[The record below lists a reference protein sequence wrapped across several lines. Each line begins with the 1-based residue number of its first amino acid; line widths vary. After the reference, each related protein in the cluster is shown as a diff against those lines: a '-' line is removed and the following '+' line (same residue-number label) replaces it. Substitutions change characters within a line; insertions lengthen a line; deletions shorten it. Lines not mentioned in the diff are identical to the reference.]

1 MAKQYSITKEKE
13 VKILCTIW
21 STLCK
26 NGSKN
31 IKRIGLKNGNVLGVG
46 IASYFR
52 KLTLWSSGSLR
63 YSSLSKYSSNSMSE
77 AVISEI
83 HITSKIKSCDK

>member
-1 MAKQYSITKEKE
+1 MVKQYSITKEKE
-13 VKILCTIW
+13 VKILCTVW

-26 NGSKN
+26 MVAKRL
-31 IKRIGLKNGNVLGVG
+31 KRIGLENSNVLGVG

-63 YSSLSKYSSNSMSE
+63 YSSLSKYSRNSTSE
-77 AVISEI
+77 GVISEI
-83 HITSKIKSCDK
+83 HK

>member
-1 MAKQYSITKEKE
+1 MVKQYSITKEKE
-13 VKILCTIW
+13 VKILCTVW

-26 NGSKN
+26 MVAKRL
-31 IKRIGLKNGNVLGVG
+31 KRIGLENSNVLGVG

-63 YSSLSKYSSNSMSE
+63 YSSLLKYSRNSTSE
-77 AVISEI
+77 GVISEI
-83 HITSKIKSCDK
+83 HK

>member
-1 MAKQYSITKEKE
+1 MVKQYSITKEKE
-13 VKILCTIW
+13 VKILCTVW

-26 NGSKN
+26 MVAKRL
-31 IKRIGLKNGNVLGVG
+31 KRIGLENGNVLGVG

-63 YSSLSKYSSNSMSE
+63 YSSLLKYSRNSTSE
-77 AVISEI
+77 GVISEI
-83 HITSKIKSCDK
+83 HK